1 MMAENKYIDDAGVV
15 ANDTHNDINVINTIK
30 SQILQSLKVTQDL
43 QERKAM
49 AKYGHILEETVDSL
63 DDILHKILNPIE
75 DKAEEGRNHYEHN
88 D

>member
-1 MMAENKYIDDAGVV
+1 MAENKYIDDVGVV
-15 ANDTHNDINVINTIK
+15 ADDAHNDINVINTIK
-30 SQILQSLKVTQDL
+30 NQILQGVKVTQDL
-43 QERKAM
+43 QEQKAM

-75 DKAEEGRNHYEHN
+75 DKAEEGKNYYEYN